1 MKKTI
6 LIALLFV
13 TGISGIQAQQKSKT
27 SGVSP
32 KTSNSATK
40 TSTLSIPEKI
50 TSAEGI
56 TEYRLGNGLK
66 VLLFPDPSKQ
76 TITVNITYLV
86 GSRHEG
92 YGETGMSHLLE
103 HMVFKGT
110 KEKHKDVAK
119 EITDHG
125 AQFNGTTWLDR
136 TNYFETFAA
145 TDENLDWALDMEAD
159 RMINSRIAKSE
170 LETEMTVVRNE
181 FEMGENDPSSVLSD
195 RIVSTAFL
203 WHNYGNSTIGARSDI
218 EKVPIENL
226 QAYYKKYYQPDNA
239 VLLVAGKFDPVKT
252 LNLIN
257 QKFGVIPKPERV
269 LTKTFTAEP
278 TQDGERHVTLRRVGD
293 VQAVGVAYHI
303 PSGLHPDYIACDVFA
318 DLLTDAPS
326 GRLYK
331 ALIDTKK
338 AASQYG
344 YSFQLKEPGLVYFGA
359 EVPKEKSADSVR
371 NIILETIEQFAK
383 TPPTQAD
390 VDRIKMKNIKNVE
403 LLLNNAQRVGVGLS
417 EYIAQGDWRLLFHTR
432 NLIEKVTAEDV
443 QRVAQKYFKASNRT
457 SGIFYPTEKPDRAE
471 IPEAK
476 EAEEILKDFKGRAA
490 VAEGE
495 AFDPSPSNIDSRTKK
510 ETIGSVKVALL
521 AKKTRGS
528 SVYARMT
535 LRFGDE
541 KSLLGT
547 STAADLAADMLTK
560 GTAKHTRQQF
570 QDELDKLKARV
581 SISGSATQANVSIE
595 TTREN
600 LVPALKLVA
609 EALKTPVFPAEEFEK
624 LKQENLTQI
633 DAQKSDPQAKAIEAL
648 NQVRTGHYAKND
660 VRYSPTLAEQTALY
674 SAAKLEDAVSFY
686 KNFYGASSATFSAV
700 GDFDENEVK
709 ELIKTEFSNWKS
721 PKPYTRIPEIV
732 ADVKPVIKSIETPD
746 KANAFFV
753 AYQPLKISD
762 TDPDYAAM
770 EISNYILGG
779 SPGLANRLMGR
790 IRQKEGLS
798 YGVGSQ
804 FSAHPID
811 KAGSFLTYAIYA
823 PENLAKLEAAFKE
836 EIEKVLKDGYTEK
849 EIEEAKKSWLQAR
862 QVARSQDNSLSGTLN
877 SNLYLNRSLKF
888 SEELDKKV
896 NALTSDQ
903 ILQATRKTLDLLKMS
918 LIKAGDYEG
927 AAKKK
932 AAKAENA
939 PNNTGAVGGA
949 PKP

>member
-1 MKKTI
+1 MKKLFYTGLAI
-6 LIALLFV
+6 LLLQGAAF
-13 TGISGIQAQQKSKT
+13 AQQKAKSL
-27 SGVSP
+27 P
-32 KTSNSATK
+32 
-40 TSTLSIPEKI
+40 IPEKV

-56 TEYRLGNGLK
+56 TEYKLANGLK

-110 KEKHKDVAK
+110 KEKHKEVAK
-119 EITDHG
+119 EISDHG

-136 TNYFETFAA
+136 TNYFETFAS

-159 RMINSRIAKSE
+159 RMINSRISKSE

-181 FEMGENDPSSVLSD
+181 FESGENDPGSVLME

-226 QAYYKKYYQPDNA
+226 QAYYRKYYQPDNA

-252 LNLIN
+252 LKLIN
-257 QKFGVIPKPERV
+257 EKFGVIPRPERV
-269 LTKTFTAEP
+269 LTQTFTAEP
-278 TQDGERHVTLRRVGD
+278 TQDGEREVTLRRVGD
-293 VQAVGVAYHI
+293 VQQVGMAYHI
-303 PSGLHPDYIACDVFA
+303 PSGLHPDFIACDVLV

-338 AASQYG
+338 ASSQSG
-344 YSFQLKEPGLVYFGA
+344 FTFQLKEPGLVYFGA
-359 EVPKEKSADSVR
+359 EVLKSKSVDSVK
-371 NIILETIEQFAK
+371 NIMIETIEQFAK
-383 TPPTQAD
+383 KAPTQEE
-390 VDRIKMKNIKNVE
+390 VDRIKTKGIKNIE

-432 NLIEKVTAEDV
+432 NQLEKVTAADI
-443 QRVAQKYFKASNRT
+443 QRVAAKYFKSANRT

-476 EAEEILKDFKGRAA
+476 DVAEILKDFKGKAA

-495 AFDPSPSNIDSRTKK
+495 AFDPSPSNIDSRTKTEK
-510 ETIGSVKVALL
+510 IAGISLALL
-521 AKKTRGS
+521 PKKTRGN

-547 STAADLAADMLTK
+547 STAADLASDMLTK

-581 SISGSATQANVSIE
+581 SISGMAYQANVSIE

-600 LVPALKLVA
+600 LIPAMKLVA
-609 EALKTPVFPAEEFEK
+609 EALKQPVFPADEFEK

-633 DAQKSDPQAKAIEAL
+633 EAQKSDPQAKASEVL
-648 NQVRTGHYAKND
+648 GQWRSGHYAKND
-660 VRYSPTLAEQTALY
+660 VRYQPTMAEQTERY
-674 SAAKLEDAVSFY
+674 SKAKLEEAIAFY
-686 KNFYGASSATFSAV
+686 KGFYGASNATFSVV
-700 GDFDENEVK
+700 GDFDEAAIK
-709 ELIKTEFSNWKS
+709 ALIKTEFADWKS
-721 PKPYTRIPEIV
+721 PKPYTRIQDKFKDGNGQV
-732 ADVKPVIKSIETPD
+732 KSIETPD
-746 KANAFFV
+746 KANAFFL
-753 AYQPLKISD
+753 AYQPLKMADSD
-762 TDPDYAAM
+762 PNYAAM
-770 EISNYILGG
+770 ELSNYMLGG
-779 SPGLANRLMGR
+779 GSGLSSRLMNR
-790 IRQKEGLS
+790 IRQKDGLS

-804 FSAHPID
+804 FIASPLDQSGAFI
-811 KAGSFLTYAIYA
+811 GYAIYA
-823 PENLAKLEAAFKE
+823 PENVAKLEAAFKE
-836 EIEKVLKDGYTEK
+836 EIEKALKEGFSQK
-849 EIEEAKKSWLQAR
+849 EIDEAKKSWLQSK
-862 QVARSQDNSLSGTLN
+862 QVTRSQDNALVGTIN
-877 SNLYLNRSLKF
+877 SNIYLNRNMKW
-888 SEELDKKV
+888 SEDLENKV
-896 NALTSDQ
+896 KNLTSEQ
-903 ILQATRKTLDLLKMS
+903 ITEALRKTIDLTKMS
-918 LIKAGDYEG
+918 FIKAGDYEG
-927 AAKKK
+927 AAKKMAEK
-932 AAKAENA
+932 AK
-939 PNNTGAVGGA
+939 NTPSESGAVGGA